1 MLYTIDSHA
10 FNTCESN
17 SSVAETASTGACI
30 DPNTAEVT
38 RLLSLV
44 SGKDAEIEQLT
55 AKLSLVSSKDAEM
68 EQLIA
73 ENERL
78 RAYLPTT
85 ADADAAVPTP
95 STSVEALVSTD
106 NTSTVDNW
114 AYAHSSQVVSSETA
128 VAGHATSQYSD
139 IEKLMQNRI
148 LSAWSAAGYGK

>member
-85 ADADAAVPTP
+85 ADADTAVPTP

-106 NTSTVDNW
+106 NTSTVDNL
-114 AYAHSSQVVSSETA
+114 AYAHSSQVVPSENA
-128 VAGHATSQYSD
+128 VAGHANSQYLETQQR
-139 IEKLMQNRI
+139 IKARI
-148 LSAWSAAGYGK
+148 LSKWNASFDK